1 MCIRDRLAPV
11 RVDVNKEGANLIYGF
26 IRFIIMKLINTM
38 LNGNIC
44 TQKSVTRNYK
54 QYLGSLHTASEDAVY
69 TIKLYLDFHE
79 KPSAGQGPA
88 FNYIENV
95 KKLNLKK
102 FLIFFQIFHFFQ

>member
-1 MCIRDRLAPV
+1 MIVLT
-11 RVDVNKEGANLIYGF
+11 
-26 IRFIIMKLINTM
+26 IIISDIMASTSKCRYKQGRRESDIW
-38 LNGNIC
+38 IHYHEIDEHHVKWKYC

-69 TIKLYLDFHE
+69 TIKLYLDFYE

-95 KKLNLKK
+95 KKSN
-102 FLIFFQIFHFFQ
+102 